1 MPDHLHAVLSFPRDK
16 AMSDIIREWKR
27 FHRRTNHVMW
37 QEGFFDH
44 RLRADERGV
53 QLTAKLN
60 YIRNNPVAAGLCA
73 KVEDWP
79 WTVDPSAAV
88 QGGSAPPKTMG

>member
-16 AMSDIIREWKR
+16 AMSDVIRQWKR
-27 FHRRTNHVMW
+27 FHTRTNHVMW

-44 RLRADERGV
+44 RLRTDERGV
-53 QLTAKLN
+53 QLTAKLS

-73 KVEDWP
+73 RAEDWP
-79 WTVDPSAAV
+79 WIIDPLRSE
-88 QGGSAPPKTMG
+88 GGSASPKTMR